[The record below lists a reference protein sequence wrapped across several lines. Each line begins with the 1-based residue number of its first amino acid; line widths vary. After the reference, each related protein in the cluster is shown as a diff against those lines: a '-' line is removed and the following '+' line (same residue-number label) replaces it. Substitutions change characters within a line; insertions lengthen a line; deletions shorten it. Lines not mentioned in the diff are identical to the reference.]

1 MRLTEELML
10 ILLDEQSGY
19 IELVDSWDFSCV
31 VAGSVIA
38 DLALDYR
45 IDTDLEQ
52 LRVIDSTPTGD
63 DILDPTLQEIV
74 NETETFDTQ
83 YWVEKNASRADDVVT
98 ALLDRL
104 VQKGILEYE
113 VGGFWEL
120 SKSVALTHSY
130 TVDDGTSVLDAK
142 TRIMNAILNDEIPGP
157 RDVLLI
163 SLLNSCHFLK
173 LLMTHEEYEEKQ
185 ERIEILSRM
194 DLIGQSIASSVQI
207 TSLLPRPR
215 ATHGIKQYKKIRVAD
230 ILREPAFRRGN
241 VPQGACALFRKFGP
255 VAKAPIKMGGK
266 PVIALMGP
274 EVNQWVNKHGRLY
287 LRSKDYIKDFEAVF
301 GASRTMPGMDGAE
314 HFRLR
319 KAFRSA
325 LSKTALTNR
334 LPDLVH
340 FCKESLR
347 TWKQGDVTLATE
359 LMKGLLSKQVGN
371 LLLNVDTSMFADELL
386 AYKARALNVK
396 VQGALPD
403 WTLSTPRMRRA
414 KRHSTELV
422 NLIKASHTPSQR
434 KDQPLDLA
442 DAVIELHRQDPQFL
456 PETDIAFP
464 FVASMVASIYMSS
477 GLSFALY
484 EMLKNPELF
493 ERVSA
498 EGEKLFADNRLPSAD
513 EFVDE
518 NIDITHRIFLESERL
533 YPVIPWQ
540 IRNVI
545 NGCYVADYELEPQ
558 TRVLICQTA
567 THYMEEIFP
576 EPDRFD
582 IDRYLPDRQEHLSAP
597 GVYAPYGLG
606 THHCL
611 GHRYL
616 ELQSVVNL
624 LLIAYHFELELVPSN
639 YKMKMNPFPNAH
651 PRNMKIR
658 IAQVKRRF

>member
-52 LRVIDSTPTGD
+52 LRIIDSTPTGD
-63 DILDPTLQEIV
+63 DTLDPTLAEIAA
-74 NETETFDTQ
+74 EKETFDTQ
-83 YWVEKNASRADDVVT
+83 YWIEKNASRADDVVT
-98 ALLDRL
+98 VMLDRL
-104 VQKGILEYE
+104 VEKGILDYE

-142 TRIMNAILNDEIPGP
+142 TRILNVILNDEIPEP

-163 SLLNSCHFLK
+163 SLLNSCNFLK

-185 ERIEILSRM
+185 ERIEILSNM

-215 ATHGIKQYKKIRVAD
+215 ATHGIKQFNKIRLSD
-230 ILREPAFRRGN
+230 IWREPAFRRGN
-241 VPQGACALFRKFGP
+241 VSQGMCLLFRKYGP
-255 VAKAPIKMGGK
+255 VVKAPIKMGGK
-266 PVIALMGP
+266 SVIALIGP

-287 LRSKDYIKDFEAVF
+287 LRSKDYIKDFEGVF
-301 GASRTMPGMDGAE
+301 GASRTLPGMDGAE
-314 HFRLR
+314 HFRMR
-319 KAFRSA
+319 KSLRSA
-325 LSKTALTNR
+325 YSKSALTNR
-334 LPDLVH
+334 LSDLIH
-340 FCKESLR
+340 YCKETLR
-347 TWKQGDVTLATE
+347 TWKQGDVMPSMQA
-359 LMKGLLSKQVGN
+359 MQDLLGKQVGY
-371 LLLNVDTSMFADELL
+371 LLLNVDTTAFADELL

-396 VQGALPD
+396 VQGFMPN
-403 WTLSTPRMRRA
+403 WTLSTRRMKRA
-414 KRHSTELV
+414 QRYSEELV
-422 NLIKASHTPSQR
+422 NMIKASHTPSQR
-434 KDQPLDLA
+434 KDQPLDVA

-464 FVASMVASIYMSS
+464 FVASMVASLYMAS

-493 ERVSA
+493 EQVSA
-498 EGEKLFADNRLPSAD
+498 EGEKLFGDNRLPTAD
-513 EFVDE
+513 EFTDE
-518 NIDITHRIFLESERL
+518 NIDITHRLFLESERL

-540 IRNVI
+540 LRSVI
-545 NGCYVADYELEPQ
+545 NGCYVADYELEPHD
-558 TRVLICQTA
+558 RVLICQTA
-567 THYMEEIFP
+567 THYMEEIYT
-576 EPDRFD
+576 EPDKFD
-582 IDRYLPDRQEHLSAP
+582 IDRYLPERQEHLTAP
-597 GVYAPYGLG
+597 GIYAPYGLG

-616 ELQSVVNL
+616 ELQSIVNL
-624 LLIAYHFELELVPSN
+624 MLIAYHFKLELAPSS
-639 YKMKMNPFPNAH
+639 YEMKINPFPNAH
-651 PRNMKIR
+651 PRKMKLHVAEI
-658 IAQVKRRF
+658 KHRF